1 MKRRLYFVLPNVA
14 SSIQTANDLLLAR
27 INDRDMHF
35 LGKRGMELG
44 VLHEANYLHK
54 SDAVHGAQLGLV
66 LGGIGGF
73 LVGIYMVLTPPEGV
87 QLQHVTVLLSTL
99 IGAIFG
105 AWVASLVGM
114 AVPNSRLKTF
124 QTDIDSGKILLM
136 VDVAPSR
143 VEEIRELVGR
153 RHPEATAHGM
163 EPTMPAFP

>member
-1 MKRRLYFVLPNVA
+1 MKRRLYFLLPNVA

-27 INDRDMHF
+27 VNDRAMHF
-35 LGKRGMELG
+35 LAKRGTELG

-66 LGGIGGF
+66 LGGVGGF

-87 QLQHVTVLLSTL
+87 HLQYVTVLLSTV
-99 IGAIFG
+99 IGAVFG

-114 AVPNSRLKTF
+114 AVPNSRLKLF
-124 QTDIDSGKILLM
+124 QTEIESGKILLM
-136 VDVAPSR
+136 VDVPPSR
-143 VEEIRELVGR
+143 VEEVRELVGR